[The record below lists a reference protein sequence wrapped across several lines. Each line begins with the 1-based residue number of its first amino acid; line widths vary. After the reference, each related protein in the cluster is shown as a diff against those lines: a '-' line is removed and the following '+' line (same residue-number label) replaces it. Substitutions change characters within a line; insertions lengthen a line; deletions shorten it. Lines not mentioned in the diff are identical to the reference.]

1 MADWK
6 ASYKTSFVISLT
18 AKQTLQTSFAFWF
31 GWVEFGSVQFGSSL
45 GRSSLGSVTVWVGR
59 VWVGPVWVGPFW
71 VQSVGILQAKLFCD
85 VCFTGCILVLT
96 QNHHKQK
103 RKTNQLKRKSVKIK
117 SCVQFLNE
125 SWLSG

>member
-59 VWVGPVWVGPFW
+59 VWVGPVWVEFGSVHFGSSRLGYCK
-71 VQSVGILQAKLFCD
+71 QSSFVMFALP
-85 VCFTGCILVLT
+85 VV
-96 QNHHKQK
+96 
-103 RKTNQLKRKSVKIK
+103 S
-117 SCVQFLNE
+117 
-125 SWLSG
+125 